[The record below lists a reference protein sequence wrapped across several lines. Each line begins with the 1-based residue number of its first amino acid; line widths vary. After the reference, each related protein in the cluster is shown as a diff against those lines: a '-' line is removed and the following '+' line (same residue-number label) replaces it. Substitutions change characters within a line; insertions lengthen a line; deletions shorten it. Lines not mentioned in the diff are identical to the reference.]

1 MRSVLGKYNQL
12 LSNTHIDIYD
22 LELPVLEIGSGKR
35 KVRLQINQRNKF
47 FRRIFNN
54 NRWYQGGRFYV
65 VWWQRRPKDYRW
77 KIKMDGVLKTE
88 IDLSGLH
95 IVILYAQEGINYW
108 AEVNDDPY
116 ELHGINDIDPEIYL
130 RAAAKLLLLTV
141 INAETETK
149 AFGAFRERAETGSLE
164 KRLKNDQ
171 LSSILFLLKTKYALK
186 LISSPQE
193 QVLILCMSTA
203 KSLNY

>member
-1 MRSVLGKYNQL
+1 M
-12 LSNTHIDIYD
+12 TA
-22 LELPVLEIGSGKR
+22 
-35 KVRLQINQRNKF
+35 
-47 FRRIFNN
+47 
-54 NRWYQGGRFYV
+54 
-65 VWWQRRPKDYRW
+65 
-77 KIKMDGVLKTE
+77 E
-88 IDLSGLH
+88 IDFSDLH

-108 AEVNDDPY
+108 ADVNDDPY